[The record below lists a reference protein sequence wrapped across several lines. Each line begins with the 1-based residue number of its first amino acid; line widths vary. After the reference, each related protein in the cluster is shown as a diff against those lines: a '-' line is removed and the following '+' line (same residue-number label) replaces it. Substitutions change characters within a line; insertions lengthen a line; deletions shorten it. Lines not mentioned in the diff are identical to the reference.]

1 MNTHTPTFRS
11 GRRIGALLATVA
23 AAASLTL
30 TTASILAPTSSAA
43 SAKGCTGSYRWPVAP
58 FSQQHPVRGSF
69 GDPRTIFETPPTTRG
84 LYVSGGRFS
93 FHQGVDISAPNG
105 TSVFPVAD
113 GVVTRVTREWIR
125 VDCGNGRAFE
135 YWHIRPAVHTGER
148 VLTGATVLGR
158 VLAPAE
164 HVHLTELRNGR
175 AVNPQAQGHLTP
187 YDDSTEPEIASVELR
202 RADDAPAEL
211 PAFVRGSVH
220 FYAEAYDTPSVPV
233 PGIWHGLPVTPALI
247 TWRLEV
253 PGGRTLTRTAVA
265 RDVRSRV
272 PGNDAFWQVFAR
284 GTYQNM
290 AVFGPHYSFLQ
301 RGRYVF
307 RLTAQPFDTR
317 QLRDGVY
324 ELVVLAADIRGN
336 RASHRLRFTM
346 HNRAGWVGSFDG
358 APSGLRS
365 DGDDPSN

>member
-1 MNTHTPTFRS
+1 
-11 GRRIGALLATVA
+11 V
-23 AAASLTL
+23 TL
-30 TTASILAPTSSAA
+30 TSASILVPPSSAA
-43 SAKGCTGSYRWPVAP
+43 STQGCTGAYPWPVAP
-58 FSQQHPVRGSF
+58 FDRAHPVRGSF
-69 GDPRTIFETPPTTRG
+69 GDPRTIFETPPTSRG

-105 TSVFPVAD
+105 TPVYPVAD

-135 YWHIRPAVHTGER
+135 YWHIRPTVHTGDR
-148 VLTGATVLGR
+148 VAHGKTLLGP

-175 AVNPQAQGHLTP
+175 AVNPQARGHLTP
-187 YDDSTEPEIASVELR
+187 YEDATVPVLSSLELR
-202 RADDAPAEL
+202 RSDEAPPEL

-233 PGIWHGLPVTPALI
+233 PGIWHDLPVTPARI
-247 TWRLEV
+247 AWRLEV
-253 PGGRTLTRTAVA
+253 PGGKTLTRTNVA
-265 RDVRSRV
+265 RDVRARV
-272 PGNDAFWQVFAR
+272 PANDAFWQTFAR
-284 GTYQNM
+284 GSYQNM
-290 AVFGPHYSFLQ
+290 AVFGQHYSFLQ

-324 ELVVLAADIRGN
+324 ELVVLAGDVRGN
-336 RASHRLRFTM
+336 RTSQRLRFTV
-346 HNRAGWVGSFDG
+346 HNRPGWVGSFDG
-358 APSGLRS
+358 APSGLS
-365 DGDDPSN
+365 QTPSDPSN